1 MDDLR
6 AGPFSAAGSPARARL
21 RDAAMELVV
30 ERGYE
35 GVTLEMV
42 LERAGVNGAG
52 GSHDFADLR
61 DLCTQI
67 YLANIGEFDR
77 LVFAAADRHREWRER
92 LRAAA
97 YTAAAYV
104 RDRPL
109 ETRFDMIQMLQ
120 AGPTAQ
126 ALRDRYVA
134 RIVDLI
140 DEGRGEL
147 DDPDS
152 VSRSV
157 AEGVLGAIYGYVVKE
172 LQAGRGTDE
181 ATEMVPELMYIAVRP
196 YVGHEAAREELTIPQ
211 PGRF

>member
-1 MDDLR
+1 MDELR
-6 AGPFSAAGSPARARL
+6 LGPFAAASSPARARL
-21 RDAAMELVV
+21 RQATMELVV
-30 ERGYE
+30 EHGYE
-35 GVTLEMV
+35 GVTLEMA
-42 LERAGVNGAG
+42 LARAGD
-52 GSHDFADLR
+52 GSADLGRDFADIR
-61 DLCTQI
+61 DLCIQI

-126 ALRDRYVA
+126 ALRDRYVE

-152 VSRSV
+152 VSRGV

-172 LQAGRGTDE
+172 LQAGRGTRS
-181 ATEMVPELMYIAVRP
+181 ATEMVPQLMYIAVRP
-196 YVGHEAAREELTIPQ
+196 YLGHEVAHEELSIPP